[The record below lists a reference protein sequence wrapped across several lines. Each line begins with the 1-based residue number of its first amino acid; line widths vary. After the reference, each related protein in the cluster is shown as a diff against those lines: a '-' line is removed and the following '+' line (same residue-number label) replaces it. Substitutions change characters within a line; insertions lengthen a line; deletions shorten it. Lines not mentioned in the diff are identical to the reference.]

1 VRRPSISSGRQY
13 RGLVVQAKRWLIPG
27 VILIVVG
34 RLAAMGRLP
43 RNPLVGI
50 RLPSTLRSQEAWRA
64 GHVAGA
70 TALTVAGIGELGLA
84 ALDAANLP
92 QFENRPLLSRV
103 GTAWLLGWLG
113 VATMQARRAAKVAN
127 HN

>member
-1 VRRPSISSGRQY
+1 MSQV
-13 RGLVVQAKRWLIPG
+13 KRWVIPG

-50 RLPSTLRSQEAWRA
+50 RIPSTWRSKEAWNA
-64 GHVAGA
+64 GHAAGA

-84 ALDAANLP
+84 ALDAAKLP
-92 QFENRPLLSRV
+92 QFENQPYLARA
-103 GTAWLLGWLG
+103 GTIWLLGCLG
-113 VATMQARRAAKVAN
+113 LATAQARRAARATN
-127 HN
+127 

>member
-1 VRRPSISSGRQY
+1 MA
-13 RGLVVQAKRWLIPG
+13 QAKRWVIPG

-50 RLPSTLRSQEAWRA
+50 RIPSTLRSKEAWRV

-70 TALTVAGIGELGLA
+70 TALTVAGVGQLGVA

-92 QFENRPLLSRV
+92 QFENRPMLSRI

-113 VATMQARRAAKVAN
+113 VATLQASRAAKATTLR
-127 HN
+127 